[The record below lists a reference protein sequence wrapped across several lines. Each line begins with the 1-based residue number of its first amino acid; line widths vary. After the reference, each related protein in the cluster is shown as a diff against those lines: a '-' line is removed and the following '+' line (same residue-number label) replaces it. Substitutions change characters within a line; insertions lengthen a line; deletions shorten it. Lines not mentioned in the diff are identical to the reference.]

1 MTEHPTAAAAP
12 AWERR
17 SPSGAARGFR
27 LLLRPLAIAVGLGV
41 CFLVYLTLGGTPADS
56 QVLNGPFLLSRLLG
70 HLLLCGVS
78 FAVVLVTCVPL
89 GALLGVGGRAP
100 RLLVFPLANLGQAVP
115 GIGVLAILYSFL
127 GIGVTPVIIA
137 LIAFSALPVL
147 RNTMV
152 GVQSVDP
159 DAVRAARGM
168 GMTRWQAL
176 RRIQLPLA
184 SPLIF
189 SGLRTSLVLII
200 GTATLGTFIGGGGL
214 GDVIDAGI
222 NISDRIVFVGAV
234 MVAAL
239 ALLADWGLSL
249 IELAMVPRSL
259 RAGTPGT
266 T

>member
-1 MTEHPTAAAAP
+1 
-12 AWERR
+12 
-17 SPSGAARGFR
+17 
-27 LLLRPLAIAVGLGV
+27 LRPLAIAAGLGLS
-41 CFLVYLTLGGTPADS
+41 FLVYLTLGGSPADS
-56 QVLNGPFLLSRLLG
+56 QVLNGPFLVSRLLG
-70 HLLLCGVS
+70 HLLLSGVS
-78 FAVVLVTCVPL
+78 FGVVAVTCVPL
-89 GALLGVGGRAP
+89 GALLAIGGRSP
-100 RLLVFPLANLGQAVP
+100 RLLVLPLANLGQAVP

-137 LIAFSALPVL
+137 LIAYSALPVL

-152 GVQSVDP
+152 GIQGVDP
-159 DAVRAARGM
+159 DAVLAARGM

-189 SGLRTSLVLII
+189 AGLRTSLVLII

-222 NISDRIVFVGAV
+222 NISDRMVFVGAV

-249 IELAMVPRSL
+249 VELAVVPRSA
-259 RAGTPGT
+259 RAGTSGT
-266 T
+266 P